1 MGQFKRRPELYLIR
15 KGTCNVLLTILRL
28 QLVDQMRHGI
38 NGQKRARVAW
48 ILTDS
53 AGSHINQGAATHEFV
68 SSPLIAEAIALRSG
82 LLSAVNLGLPK
93 LRLFSDNTNVHLSYK
108 E

>member
-1 MGQFKRRPELYLIR
+1 MGQFK
-15 KGTCNVLLTILRL
+15 
-28 QLVDQMRHGI
+28 
-38 NGQKRARVAW
+38 RVAW

-68 SSPLIAEAIALRSG
+68 NSPLIAEAIALRSG

-93 LRLFSDNTNVHLSYK
+93 L
-108 E
+108 